1 MLLRSLGVR
10 LFLYLLFSSMCLYCR
25 EKIAEMYDFA
35 LDKVGLDISSYSIY
49 ADYIAFLKSVYV
61 CCLAR

>member
-1 MLLRSLGVR
+1 
-10 LFLYLLFSSMCLYCR
+10 
-25 EKIAEMYDFA
+25 MYDFA